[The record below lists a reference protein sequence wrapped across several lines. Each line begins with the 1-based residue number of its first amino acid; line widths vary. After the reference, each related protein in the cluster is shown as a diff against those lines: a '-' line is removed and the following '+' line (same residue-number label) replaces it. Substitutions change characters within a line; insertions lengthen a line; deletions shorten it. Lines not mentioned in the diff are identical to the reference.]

1 MMDMLRRGRVLARLL
16 GPMWGRGA
24 FGVAHEAGIG
34 SSGRVVPAFGRS
46 GGTVRRSGTGPVR
59 AFGGGGGGRGLA
71 AVLLC
76 APLLACFAP
85 EAAATPTVTISS
97 GPAVT
102 EGEAASFT
110 VTAAPAPTSDL
121 TVLLHVDDDA
131 DGDFVASGDEGDRQV
146 TIPGGG
152 TGSTAVTVATVADGT
167 DEPTGEVTLTVR
179 ADSAYTGT
187 PSSSVTVEDDDA
199 TIVSLVRT
207 DSGPIYDKAGLDNK
221 LQYTISLGRPL
232 VAGEVVMVSNIIGPR
247 YRPGTDA
254 LTDEDFTF
262 VLKNGELISFPG
274 SVAVFSLDDKSGVV
288 GVRIKNSFS
297 YVELAFVGAGAQTA
311 ELELT
316 AVQDSRVEGSEKVEV
331 VLDAD
336 GHQNIT
342 NVGGGVRAHP
352 TRNRFWTYIKDT
364 DAGPD
369 VRFVRPHDTRTEGE
383 AAQVTLQLSE
393 QLSHPV
399 TIPVEAASGT
409 ATAGEDFPAG
419 PWNVTF
425 PAGKTT
431 AKLTVPTTED
441 GIPEDLLEQFHLRID
456 PDKLPAAVVPGVPSR
471 MRMSIRIRDDDR
483 PVVSF
488 ESAAMR
494 VKEDAGT
501 ISVPMKV
508 HPQLAAPRDLTF
520 YLRSQGTAT
529 PGEDYGVANAG
540 ARAKVDRWIDGFP
553 RPIPYRIPIDSKSK
567 ELKLN
572 THIQVPVP
580 ANTSSFN
587 IELEIFDDDVDE
599 NTETISLGLVW
610 TPEINPGSTSK
621 TVVTLLDN
629 DGLTQDAEPQDAP
642 PANPYADLIA
652 KMVEWRNDAR
662 YKSYK
667 SHTDRWDRALL
678 AFGETVSDSSL
689 TPMTAAEAQ
698 AFADR
703 GWTRWVEVAKALQ
716 EIESSGQTTTTTPA
730 AEPELS
736 LSAGAAV
743 DEGGSAEFTLA
754 ADPAPEADLTVDIT
768 VAQTGDYLDAPGAGS
783 RTVTLTAGATSTT
796 LAIATLNDATDEPDG
811 SVSVTL
817 DAGTGYTVAAGQ
829 ASATVAVRDDDEPVV
844 GIAAGAGVTEGTSAS
859 FTVTA
864 NPVPAAPLDVT
875 LTVGQS
881 GDYAA
886 TGEVGS
892 KTVTIPTSGS
902 VTVEVATV
910 NDATDE
916 PDGSV
921 SVTVVAGTGYTVAV
935 SPDDTASVAVA
946 DDDATAT
953 ADDDDAPPV
962 NPHASLIAKMVEWR
976 NDARYKSY
984 KSHTDR
990 WDRALL
996 AFGQSVADSTLTPMT
1011 AAEAQAFADRGW
1023 TRWVEVAKAL
1033 QEIES
1038 SGQTTTTAAD
1048 PEVSLSGGS
1057 GVTEGTSASFTVT
1070 ANPAPSA
1077 PLDVSLTVGQ
1087 SGDFA
1092 AAGQTGSRQVT
1103 IPASGSVTLEV
1114 ATVNDATDEPDG
1126 SVSAAVV
1133 AGTGYTV
1140 GSAKT
1145 HTVSVADDDVPA
1157 IVPELSL
1164 SAGTAVDEGG
1174 SASFTIHAD
1183 AAPQADLT
1191 VDITVAQTGDYLDAP
1206 GAGSRQV
1213 TLAAGAT
1220 STTLAIATLDDTNDE
1235 PDGSVSVTLDA
1246 GTGYTVAAGQGSA
1259 TVAVRD
1265 DDAPIPEVSIAGG
1278 SGVAEGTPAAF
1289 TVTATP
1295 APATPLDVTLTVGQS
1310 GDFAVSG
1317 QTGSRQVTIPTGGSV
1332 TFEVATVDDATDE
1345 PDGAV
1350 TATLAAGTG
1359 YTVASPPHDT
1369 ASVAVAD
1376 NDEPVVGIVAG
1387 SGVTEGSPA
1396 SFTVTANPAPHAA
1409 LTVKLTIAQSGDHAA
1424 SGQTGTR
1431 EVVIPTGGSIAF
1443 EVATVND
1450 SADEPDGA
1458 VTATLAAG
1466 TGYAVAAS
1474 PDDTASVVVADD
1486 DAAGVPS
1493 FSVDDAEAH
1502 ENKWWLRYTIRLSPA
1517 SESKVSVWVH
1527 TRESSP
1533 VSARDGE
1540 DYVGMGWGTRL
1551 VFPAGTTER
1560 KLSIRLVNDSHD
1572 EGPETFEVELLAPQG
1587 GAVIADG
1594 VGVMTIVNSD
1604 PMPAAFLSR
1613 FGRTV
1618 AEQALD
1624 GIANR
1629 MAAPRHPGVQGTLA
1643 GQALTFGPGSQLDAG
1658 GSDAVAANDNGPL
1671 ALSDVARRFG
1681 APADRFGTNGY
1692 GHDAFGFGQG
1702 FAQSRTMTGLE
1713 ALLGSSFTA
1722 TGETDG
1728 LGGSLAFWGRAAQS
1742 SFDGREGTFSL
1753 DGEATTAML
1762 GADYARDRWLFG
1774 LALTQSAGEGGY
1786 ADRGTGP
1793 QTCPEGMD
1801 ESLCDGA
1808 VREGDGTVE
1817 ASLTAAIPYA
1827 ALQASERLKLW
1838 GAVGHGTGEVTLAPE
1853 TGGALGSDI
1862 TWTMA
1867 AAGVRSDL
1875 LALPTQGSGPALA
1888 LTSDAL
1894 WARTSSEKTHELAA
1908 SDSDVT
1914 RFRLGIEGSYAI
1926 ATEGGGS
1933 LTPKVEVG
1941 ARHDGGDAE
1950 TGAGV
1955 ELGGGIAWSDPALGL
1970 SLDLSGRT
1978 LITHASDDLEDR
1990 GFAAS
1995 LSFDPDPASARG
2007 PSFALRQEVGAQATG
2022 GLDALFRADPLSE
2035 RMGSGAARSRWTA
2048 EAAWGLPA
2056 FGGRFTTSPHVGLG
2070 LATGARD
2077 YTLGWRFTAAAG
2089 ANAPDL
2095 SFGVKAT
2102 RREGEGT
2109 APAHAVG
2116 VELGARW

>member
-1 MMDMLRRGRVLARLL
+1 MRRPNGS
-16 GPMWGRGA
+16 GA
-24 FGVAHEAGIG
+24 VAGG
-34 SSGRVVPAFGRS
+34 VVPTFGRS

-59 AFGGGGGGRGLA
+59 AFGGGGGGRSLA

-85 EAAATPTVTISS
+85 EAAATPIVTISS

-152 TGSTAVTVATVADGT
+152 TGSTTVTVVTVADGT

-199 TIVSLVRT
+199 TIASLVRT

-232 VAGEVVMVSNIIGPR
+232 VAGEVAMVSNVIGSIL
-247 YRPGTDA
+247 RPGFDGLQNGDFTLA
-254 LTDEDFTF
+254 LTSKD
-262 VLKNGELISFPG
+262 
-274 SVAVFSLDDKSGVV
+274 GVV
-288 GVRIKNSFS
+288 GKRGKGTTYMWLMFS
-297 YVELAFVGAGAQTA
+297 GAGAQTA

-316 AVQDSRVEGSEKVEV
+316 AVQDSLVEGSERVQV
-331 VLDAD
+331 TLGTDWQHD
-336 GHQNIT
+336 LHQAT

-352 TRNRFWTYIKDT
+352 TRKAFSAYIKDT

-369 VRFVRPHDTRTEGE
+369 VRFVLPYDTSPTRAEGE

-441 GIPEDLLEQFHLRID
+441 GVPEDMERFHLSID

-471 MRMSIRIRDDDR
+471 MSIRIRDDDR
-483 PVVSF
+483 PVVWF

-508 HPQLAAPRDLTF
+508 HPQLAASREMQFLF
-520 YLRSQGTAT
+520 RSSGTAT
-529 PGEDYGVANAG
+529 PGEDYGVANVG
-540 ARAKVDRWIDGFP
+540 ARIKVKIEGKP
-553 RPIPYRIPIDSKSK
+553 KVIPLDSKSK
-567 ELKLN
+567 ELKFSTKVL
-572 THIQVPVP
+572 VPVP

-587 IELEIFDDDVDE
+587 IELEIFDDSVVE
-599 NTETISLGLVW
+599 TTETIRLGLFGS
-610 TPEINPGSTSK
+610 PEIWPGSPSEA
-621 TVVTLLDN
+621 VVTLFDN
-629 DGLTQDAEPQDAP
+629 DGP
-642 PANPYADLIA
+642 PPTAGPYADLVK
-652 KMVEWRNDAR
+652 KMHEWRNDPQW
-662 YKSYK
+662 KSHK

-678 AFGETVSDSSL
+678 AFGESVSDSTL

-716 EIESSGQTTTTTPA
+716 EIENSQSSSQTTTTPPA

-743 DEGGSAEFTLA
+743 DEGGNASFTLT
-754 ADPAPEADLTVDIT
+754 ADPAPEADLAVDIT
-768 VAQTGDYLDAPGAGS
+768 VAQAGDYLDAPGAGS

-796 LAIATLNDATDEPDG
+796 LSIATLNDATDESDG

-844 GIAAGAGVTEGTSAS
+844 GIAAGAGVTEGTSAA

-864 NPVPAAPLDVT
+864 NPAPVAPLDVT

-881 GDYAA
+881 GDFAA
-886 TGEVGS
+886 AGEVGS

-916 PDGSV
+916 PDGAV

-976 NDARYKSY
+976 NDPTWVSY
-984 KSHTDR
+984 KAHTDR

-1038 SGQTTTTAAD
+1038 SGQTTTTPPAAD

-1070 ANPAPSA
+1070 ATPAPAA

-1092 AAGQTGSRQVT
+1092 AAGQTGTRQVT
-1103 IPASGSVTLEV
+1103 IPTSGSVTLEV
-1114 ATVNDATDEPDG
+1114 ATMNDATDEPDG
-1126 SVSAAVV
+1126 SVSATVV

-1140 GSAKT
+1140 GSART
-1145 HTVSVADDDVPA
+1145 HTVHIADDDVPA

-1164 SAGTAVDEGG
+1164 SAGAAVDEGG

-1191 VDITVAQTGDYLDAP
+1191 VDVTVAQTGDYLDAP
-1206 GAGSRQV
+1206 GAGSRTV
-1213 TLAAGAT
+1213 TLTAGAT
-1220 STTLAIATLDDTNDE
+1220 STTLAIATFDDTTDE
-1235 PDGSVSVTLDA
+1235 SDGSVSVTLDA
-1246 GTGYTVAAGQGSA
+1246 GTGYTVAAGQASA
-1259 TVAVRD
+1259 AVAVRD

-1278 SGVAEGTPAAF
+1278 GGVSEGASASF

-1295 APATPLDVTLTVGQS
+1295 APAVPLDVTLTVGQS
-1310 GDFAVSG
+1310 GDYAVSG
-1317 QTGSRQVTIPTGGSV
+1317 QTGTRQVTIPTGGSV
-1332 TFEVATVDDATDE
+1332 TVEVATLDDATDE
-1345 PDGAV
+1345 PDGSV
-1350 TATLAAGTG
+1350 SATLAAGTG
-1359 YTVASPPHDT
+1359 YTVASSPHDT

-1376 NDEPVVGIVAG
+1376 DDEPVVSIAAG
-1387 SGVTEGSPA
+1387 SGVTEGAPA
-1396 SFTVTANPAPHAA
+1396 AFTLTASPAPHVD
-1409 LTVKLTIAQSGDHAA
+1409 LTVKLTIAQSGDYAA

-1431 EVVIPTGGSIAF
+1431 EVVIPTGGSTTF

-1450 SADEPDGA
+1450 TADEPDGS
-1458 VTATLAAG
+1458 VTATLDAG

-1474 PDDTASVVVADD
+1474 PHDTASVAVADD
-1486 DAAGVPS
+1486 DVAVTGVPTLSVNDVEVQEGPYRRVTFTVTLSEASDRYVS
-1493 FSVDDAEAH
+1493 FSYRV
-1502 ENKWWLRYTIRLSPA
+1502 
-1517 SESKVSVWVH
+1517 
-1527 TRESSP
+1527 RESTP
-1533 VSARDGE
+1533 VSARRNKDFWASTDKNFAGIRPGQTE
-1540 DYVGMGWGTRL
+1540 YRIIAGM
-1551 VFPAGTTER
+1551 V
-1560 KLSIRLVNDSHD
+1560 VDDSHD
-1572 EGPETFEVELLAPQG
+1572 EDPETFEVVLSDAH
-1587 GAVIADG
+1587 GAVIADA
-1594 VGVMTIVNSD
+1594 VGVATIVNDD

-1624 GIANR
+1624 GIAGR
-1629 MAAPRHPGVQGTLA
+1629 MAAPRHPGVHGTLA
-1643 GQALTFGPGSQLDAG
+1643 GQALAFDAPGGGPGSLSGVGPMGSAG
-1658 GSDAVAANDNGPL
+1658 LSGAGLGAGPGAGPL
-1671 ALSDVARRFG
+1671 AQSDIVRAFG
-1681 APADRFGTNGY
+1681 ASAGRDPESGPGLAF
-1692 GHDAFGFGQG
+1692 GHDADGFGEY
-1702 FAQSRTMTGLE
+1702 AAPRSHTMTGLE
-1713 ALLGSSFTA
+1713 VLLGSSFTA
-1722 TGETDG
+1722 TGETDAT
-1728 LGGSLAFWGRAAQS
+1728 GGSLAFWGRAAQS

-1753 DGEATTAML
+1753 DGETTTAML
-1762 GADYARDRWLFG
+1762 GADYARNRWLFG
-1774 LALTQSAGEGGY
+1774 LALMQSAGEGGY
-1786 ADRGTGP
+1786 ADSGAEAVRCLQPLDAETRRV
-1793 QTCPEGMD
+1793 
-1801 ESLCDGA
+1801 LCGGA
-1808 VREGDGTVE
+1808 VREGDGDVD

-1827 ALQASERLKLW
+1827 AIQASERLNLW
-1838 GAVGHGTGEVTLAPE
+1838 GAAGHGTGEVTLKPAM
-1853 TGGALGSDI
+1853 GGSLESDL

-1867 AAGVRSDL
+1867 AAGARGDILVQ
-1875 LALPTQGSGPALA
+1875 PKQGSGPALA
-1888 LTSDAL
+1888 LTTDAL
-1894 WARTSSEKTHELAA
+1894 WARTSSEKTHELAV

-1914 RFRLGIEGSYAI
+1914 RFRVGLEGRYRVALD
-1926 ATEGGGS
+1926 EDGHV
-1933 LTPKVEVG
+1933 TPKVEIG

-1955 ELGGGIAWSDPALGL
+1955 EVGGGIAWSDPALGL

-1978 LITHASDDLEDR
+1978 LITHASDDFEDR

-2007 PSFALRQEVGAQATG
+2007 PSFSLRQTLGGQATG
-2022 GLDALFRADPLSE
+2022 GLDALFASDPLE
-2035 RMGSGAARSRWTA
+2035 KHTGAGEATSRWAA
-2048 EAAWGLPA
+2048 EAAYGFPA
-2056 FGGRFTTSPHVGLG
+2056 FGGRFTASPHAGLS

-2077 YTLGWRFTAAAG
+2077 YTLGWRLTPAAD

-2095 SFGVKAT
+2095 SFGVQAT
-2102 RREGEGT
+2102 RRESE
-2109 APAHAVG
+2109 AAQPEHRVG
-2116 VELGARW
+2116 FEVTARW